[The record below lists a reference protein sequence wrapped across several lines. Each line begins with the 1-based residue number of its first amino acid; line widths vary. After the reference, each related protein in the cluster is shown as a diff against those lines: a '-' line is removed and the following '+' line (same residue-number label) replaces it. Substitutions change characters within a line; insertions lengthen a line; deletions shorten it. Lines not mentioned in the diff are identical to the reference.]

1 MGNRG
6 RSLVK
11 KGMNEMKV
19 ATQSGPGSL
28 QYSSVSASGKDS
40 GITHYRGSAN
50 HLTKKGFTKKLR
62 KALTQW
68 QLYVLLL
75 PALVYFV
82 VFRYVPM
89 YGVQLAFKDFWP
101 NLGITGS
108 PWVWFEHFERFFN
121 SYQFESLLKNTLCLS
136 LFQLA
141 VSFPVPIV
149 LAISI
154 NSLQSAR
161 FKRVVQTVTYA
172 PYFISTVVLVG
183 MINIFFSLNGGLVNT
198 MIQAFGGDPVHFL
211 GEEKWFR
218 PLYVFSGVWQNMGWN
233 TMIYIAALSGV
244 NPELHEAAKI
254 DGAGKLQRILHVDL
268 PQITPT
274 IVTLLILNVGKVMS
288 VGFEKV
294 YAMQNSMNLS
304 VSEIISTYV
313 YKVGLLDGQYGFSA
327 AVDIFNAVI
336 NMILLITVNKLAKK
350 MGGSSLW

>member
-1 MGNRG
+1 
-6 RSLVK
+6 
-11 KGMNEMKV
+11 MNSMKE
-19 ATQSGPGSL
+19 ATQNGPVSLPRRSGPPSKMRG
-28 QYSSVSASGKDS
+28 VSRK
-40 GITHYRGSAN
+40 
-50 HLTKKGFTKKLR
+50 FR

-108 PWVWFEHFERFFN
+108 PWVGFEHFQRFFN
-121 SYQFESLLKNTLCLS
+121 SYQFKSLLKNTLCLS

-141 VSFPVPIV
+141 VSFPVPII
-149 LAISI
+149 LSISI
-154 NSLQSAR
+154 NALQSHR

-172 PYFISTVVLVG
+172 PYFISTIVLVG
-183 MINIFFSLNGGLVNT
+183 MINIFFTLNGGLVNEL
-198 MIQAFGGDPVHFL
+198 IRLFGGTPIHFL

-233 TMIYIAALSGV
+233 TMIYLAALSGV

-268 PQITPT
+268 PQIAPT
-274 IVTLLILNVGKVMS
+274 IVTLLILNVGKIMS

-336 NMILLITVNKLAKK
+336 NLILLVTVNKLAKK